1 MDQLRALKYFVKV
14 VETGSFTQAAASF
27 GVPPSSLSRR
37 IADLEASL
45 GATLLK
51 RSTRVV
57 NVTEVGQLYFQQVS
71 ELLSRLE
78 ESDEVVRS
86 YQATPTGQLKI
97 TSTVGFGEQILTPLM
112 ERFSEQYPEIV
123 LDIRLSDELSRLD
136 RDDVDLA
143 IRGGYAPDERVIAT
157 KLMENEFILLASPDY
172 LAEHGVPR
180 DPFELRQH
188 KGVHFRTPMGPI
200 PWLYEH
206 EGEWHDVT
214 GETVA
219 VSNNGKWILKLAE
232 EGKGITMVPRWTVQ
246 PQLQMERLIEL
257 TFDKPLVVTQVP
269 NIAIYLLYQKHRYVV
284 PKIKAA
290 VDFLVKETTKIND
303 AVYAKT
309 ENGFT

>member
-37 IADLEASL
+37 VADLEASL

-57 NVTEVGQLYFQQVS
+57 NVTEVGQLYYQQVS

-78 ESDEVVRS
+78 ESAEAVRS
-86 YQATPTGQLKI
+86 YQARPTGQLKI
-97 TSTVGFGEQILTPLM
+97 SSMVGFGEQILIPLM
-112 ERFSEQYPEIV
+112 EKFSEQYPEIV
-123 LDIRLSDELSRLD
+123 LDIRLSDELSKLD

-157 KLMENEFILLASPDY
+157 KLMENEFILLGSPKY
-172 LAEHGVPR
+172 LEKHGIPK
-180 DPFELRQH
+180 DPFELRDH
-188 KGVHFRTPMGPI
+188 RGIHFRTPIGTI
-200 PWLYEH
+200 PWLCQID
-206 EGEWHDVT
+206 GEWHDVT

-219 VSNNGKWILKLAE
+219 ISNNGKWIRELVE
-232 EGKGITMVPRWTVQ
+232 QGKGLTMIPRWTVQ
-246 PQLQMERLIEL
+246 PEL
-257 TFDKPLVVTQVP
+257 KSGSLVELKFDSPLAISQSSGF
-269 NIAIYLLYQKHRYVV
+269 AIYMLYQKHRYVV

-290 VDFLVKETTKIND
+290 VDFLIAETASINQAIYPD
-303 AVYAKT
+303 
-309 ENGFT
+309 